1 MRFVAQTQLSGVGRG
16 SVRMEPDVHPADE
29 QCFHGSPDPQQ
40 WQVILACSGLRSA
53 YDEGAKKL
61 RYSACGGCF
70 QEDEPRGCRSWL
82 RGESVRMNTC
92 VEWWTEIIPVMY
104 DCASA

>member
-1 MRFVAQTQLSGVGRG
+1 MFTPLMNSAFMGHLIHNNGKSFLLAAGCVPLTTKGPRNCGTRLVEVVCR
-16 SVRMEPDVHPADE
+16 RMSH
-29 QCFHGSPDPQQ
+29 
-40 WQVILACSGLRSA
+40 
-53 YDEGAKKL
+53 
-61 RYSACGGCF
+61 
-70 QEDEPRGCRSWL
+70 EDARSWL